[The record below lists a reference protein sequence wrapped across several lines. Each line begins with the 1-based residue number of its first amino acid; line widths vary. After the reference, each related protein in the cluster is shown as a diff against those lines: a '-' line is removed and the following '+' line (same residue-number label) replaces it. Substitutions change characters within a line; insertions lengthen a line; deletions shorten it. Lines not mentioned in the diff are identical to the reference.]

1 MRTELSYIDIEV
13 AFGLG
18 FAFIIHTNGQCF
30 FFNYYL
36 VIFTITSFITK
47 FLVSLALFTILRYP
61 NGP

>member
-18 FAFIIHTNGQCF
+18 FAFIIHTKGQF

-47 FLVSLALFTILRYP
+47 VLVSLALLTILHYP